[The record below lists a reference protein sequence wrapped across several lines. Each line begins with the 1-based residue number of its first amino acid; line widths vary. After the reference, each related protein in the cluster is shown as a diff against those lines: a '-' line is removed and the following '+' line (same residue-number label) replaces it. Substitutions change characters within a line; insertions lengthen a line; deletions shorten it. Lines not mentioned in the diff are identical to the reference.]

1 MLCGAGCETE
11 GGAVS
16 NTAMEESFSLDVAD
30 SDLSVLL
37 LSSSSSS
44 GLPDLAVQHSVGDE
58 DQDFLLLASAAP
70 MDSSPPSS
78 SSSSSP
84 SVWPSSASSSSSSGF
99 EEASSP
105 SSLPLLSGLDLLGE
119 EDAGGDAAFARFS
132 ESLLLFGQDEG
143 FAEEQVVV
151 TTEQHD
157 LSQGEDQGK
166 NVEEE
171 DEVSKRTAIFPY
183 LLFLVTVSNRLEDVP
198 ALLVDPPKM
207 EEKPQRF
214 PFLSFPKFSLSL
226 SLFTSPLRGLNNS
239 FTNCVIL
246 SK

>member
-16 NTAMEESFSLDVAD
+16 AAAMEESFSLDVGDA
-30 SDLSVLL
+30 DLSVLL
-37 LSSSSSS
+37 LSSSS
-44 GLPDLAVQHSVGDE
+44 GLPDLAVQNSVGDE

-84 SVWPSSASSSSSSGF
+84 SVWPSSASSSSSGF

-151 TTEQHD
+151 TTEQQQQHQD
-157 LSQGEDQGK
+157 LCHREDQRK

-171 DEVSKRTAIFPY
+171 DEVYKRTTIFPY
-183 LLFLVTVSNRLEDVP
+183 IPFLVVKN
-198 ALLVDPPKM
+198 
-207 EEKPQRF
+207 
-214 PFLSFPKFSLSL
+214 
-226 SLFTSPLRGLNNS
+226 
-239 FTNCVIL
+239 
-246 SK
+246 